1 MQKACHM
8 ELCHILPH
16 ILFQYHL
23 PGLHDSNPPRKIT
36 PQTKPTSAV
45 PAPEVSFCKVVPPP
59 PFHAIA
65 PKSSKAK
72 ESPLLFADFELSKA
86 VSRFAQ
92 WENALAVASTKFFSK
107 MDNFTNHMNS
117 LMATIIHLQS
127 QV

>member
-1 MQKACHM
+1 M
-8 ELCHILPH
+8 EEENEG
-16 ILFQYHL
+16 Q
-23 PGLHDSNPPRKIT
+23 NPEEDVA
-36 PQTKPTSAV
+36 QSYEFD
-45 PAPEVSFCKVVPPP
+45 APEVSFCKVVLPP

-72 ESPLLFADFELSKA
+72 ESPLPFADFELSKA

-92 WENALAVASTKFFSK
+92 WENALAVVSTKFFSK

-127 QV
+127 QVQKIKDRLPLA